1 MELRCHFCRDS
12 SLMWIFL
19 KTSSEEVEDLT
30 HHSKKKKLISFHFF
44 VPPWPFFY
52 FWKKKGKSY
61 DRRKGGEPHTLIYF
75 SPEEGVACM
84 LLSGVE
90 GRVGGKPKPTSHPPL
105 IYFGGFGFHPTY
117 KGGRVGEMKA
127 NTHLKSSS
135 AEL

>member
-1 MELRCHFCRDS
+1 MSRLGPFS
-12 SLMWIFL
+12 IFG
-19 KTSSEEVEDLT
+19 
-30 HHSKKKKLISFHFF
+30 
-44 VPPWPFFY
+44 
-52 FWKKKGKSY
+52 KKKGKSY

-75 SPEEGVACM
+75 SPEEGVACI

-90 GRVGGKPKPTSHPPL
+90 GRVGGKPKTTSHPPL